1 MLALKKDGSYDTS
14 SGKQQF
20 GSHRHIQ
27 YHDYINFFLTFLGDN
42 LPTYLSQIA
51 TARLH
56 LYVDLYGSSLEY

>member
-1 MLALKKDGSYDTS
+1 MIVLRQTTIRLSSSYPVS
-14 SGKQQF
+14 
-20 GSHRHIQ
+20 R
-27 YHDYINFFLTFLGDN
+27 DYINFFLTFLGDN